1 MKGKDFL
8 KDIWNMVEVNRPGF
22 VLEEPAFRY
31 QSLSV
36 NKSIEQIYQNRYQK
50 YEALNAGR
58 TDNVGVMDCMFGTHI
73 LPCLFGGEERVFA
86 DGHTYL
92 EGPIIFS
99 PEDVYKLKVNDIKT
113 GVIGR
118 QIEILKYMAD
128 KTQGEIPIRVGDIQ
142 NPLGVLDM
150 MWETADFYCSLLE
163 ESDAV
168 HKALEIITE
177 VEIEYI
183 HEMYEIS
190 ENIVPL
196 SWPFIW
202 APKEKGVY
210 LADDTMG
217 MISPDM
223 YEEFGVTYN
232 NKISE
237 EFGGIMLH
245 SCTTKEEYF
254 DKIMKNKNI
263 RSINFASQYSS
274 DMNKIYEFFGGK
286 VVIIPH
292 YCHTDNPQV
301 GTVTEFLE
309 KVISCW
315 KPEYPSIIYIMEN
328 PEQLIQQDVYE
339 VFCKYFNLGD

>member
-1 MKGKDFL
+1 MADKTQGEIPIRVGDIQNPLGILDMMWETADFYCSL
-8 KDIWNMVEVNRPGF
+8 LEESDAVHKALEIITEVEIEYIHEMYKII

-142 NPLGVLDM
+142 NPLGILDM

-183 HEMYEIS
+183 HEMYKI
-190 ENIVPL
+190 IVLEEPAFRYQSL
-196 SWPFIW
+196 SVNKSIEQIYQNRYQKYE
-202 APKEKGVY
+202 ALNAGRTDNVGVM
-210 LADDTMG
+210 DCM
-217 MISPDM
+217 
-223 YEEFGVTYN
+223 FGTH
-232 NKISE
+232 ILPCL
-237 EFGGIMLH
+237 FGG
-245 SCTTKEEYF
+245 EE
-254 DKIMKNKNI
+254 
-263 RSINFASQYSS
+263 RVFADGHTYL
-274 DMNKIYEFFGGK
+274 EGP
-286 VVIIPH
+286 II
-292 YCHTDNPQV
+292 
-301 GTVTEFLE
+301 F
-309 KVISCW
+309 S
-315 KPEYPSIIYIMEN
+315 PE
-328 PEQLIQQDVYE
+328 DVYKLLTSSIHRACE
-339 VFCKYFNLGD
+339 EKSVNADLL